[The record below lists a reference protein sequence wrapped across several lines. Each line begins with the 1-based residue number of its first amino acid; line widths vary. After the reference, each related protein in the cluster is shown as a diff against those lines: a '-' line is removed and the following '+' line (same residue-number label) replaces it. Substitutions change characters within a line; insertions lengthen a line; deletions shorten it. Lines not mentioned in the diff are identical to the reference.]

1 MRSLSARILLGFFAL
16 MVAFGTFVVTI
27 VWNLRE
33 VEDQASLI
41 LQGYVPLTMALTD
54 LAQREDDLRQHLD
67 HPAIGDPPSGA
78 MIDHAFQLP
87 LQRKQARD
95 APFDR
100 LKLGA
105 RDGIHFGA
113 GLVWPV

>member
-67 HPAIGDPPSGA
+67 
-78 MIDHAFQLP
+78 
-87 LQRKQARD
+87 QARVETSTL
-95 APFDR
+95 ASLR
-100 LKLGA
+100 KG
-105 RDGIHFGA
+105 RDEA
-113 GLVWPV
+113 MRVVVKQLEELRGLVTSSKTQQAPD